1 MGSLI
6 PRIEFTSPREV
17 RKVDMGSEDNEQ
29 GWGEREKEQARQ
41 AGREKCSRQGGGVRG
56 KVEGREGR
64 MERGGGGRERQRNR
78 KTKSTKFL
86 DDIGRASGE
95 GKTRPLRWKVQG
107 TRWGMPDTP
116 CYRWGLRSAGRTWRP
131 RQLWCVK
138 YMKVS

>member
-6 PRIEFTSPREV
+6 PRIEFTSPKEV
-17 RKVDMGSEDNEQ
+17 RKVDMGSKDNE
-29 GWGEREKEQARQ
+29 GWEKERKSKQGKQ
-41 AGREKCSRQGGGVRG
+41 GEKKDVMGGVTG

-86 DDIGRASGE
+86 DYIGRASGE